1 MNTLVNQEPIWQVAC
16 QHLIDIG
23 QLTPDKLHDA
33 NPHALSIALAD
44 RFQDQTGQ
52 EFTDENIPAFT
63 GWLEDGGDNDDL
75 ETNLVQFARTFNVA
89 HSTITITVGS
99 SRTAKSHAERAQIIR
114 ALNAETIRL
123 YADVLNHNATT
134 PVPAAAH
141 SAPSAPAASG
151 GGASETLDITSIS
164 KNVENGVTK
173 IRAHGGKWK
182 KFGVALYPEAIM
194 SVDSKNVIK
203 SLPVGETSTIG
214 SMKIE
219 LKADG
224 KPHKV
229 SEIFVISRI
238 LEQAEPQPGW

>member
-1 MNTLVNQEPIWQVAC
+1 MNALENQEPCWQAAT
-16 QHLIDIG
+16 QHLIDTG
-23 QLTPDKLHDA
+23 LLTPDKLHDA
-33 NPHALSIALAD
+33 QPPAFSIALAD

-52 EFTDENIPAFT
+52 KFNNENISAFK

-75 ETNLVQFARTFNVA
+75 ETILVQFARVFNVA
-89 HSTITITVGS
+89 GSQVTITVGS
-99 SRTAKSHAERAQIIR
+99 SRTANSHAERAQIIK